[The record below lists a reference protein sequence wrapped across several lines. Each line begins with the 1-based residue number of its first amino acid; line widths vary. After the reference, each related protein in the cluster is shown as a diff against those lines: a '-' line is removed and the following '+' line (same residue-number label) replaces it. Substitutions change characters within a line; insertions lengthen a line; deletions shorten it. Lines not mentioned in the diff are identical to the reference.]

1 MLIQKENLKGVY
13 IWNKE
18 NVRIPFTGDASRRV
32 FDRYNGDQMLFIIN
46 LYGLLSETFSIAK
59 GIETENKIMSYMP
72 LEIKSL
78 SYNGLNKVMKSYQ
91 QLFRMYNFNRF
102 CRYILQ
108 CESFDLTFIYE
119 NNFEFCPLAFD
130 DRLF

>member
-32 FDRYNGDQMLFIIN
+32 FDRYNGDQMLFVIN
-46 LYGLLSETFSIAK
+46 LYGLLSQTFSIAE

-72 LEIKSL
+72 LEIKSEM
-78 SYNGLNKVMKSYQ
+78 SV
-91 QLFRMYNFNRF
+91 
-102 CRYILQ
+102 LQ
-108 CESFDLTFIYE
+108 WLKQSNEVLPTTFSHV
-119 NNFEFCPLAFD
+119 
-130 DRLF
+130 